1 MVTILLCAAC
11 CVQVAAT
18 RVGEEVAKACLE
30 KGISKVAF
38 DRGGFLYHGRIKA
51 VADGARS
58 AGLDF

>member
-1 MVTILLCAAC
+1 M
-11 CVQVAAT
+11 QVAAT

-58 AGLDF
+58 GGLDF